1 MAVFKHLLVATDFS
15 ETSEQ
20 AVQVTLE
27 LTRESGAELTVLHTA
42 EIPSSV
48 YAGQTFAVVDLM
60 QPIIDVAQQKLDA
73 FMRSVRERHPRA
85 HGVLKLGVAWEQ
97 ILAGAAEVH
106 ADLIVIG
113 THGRRGI
120 AHAVLGSVAERVVRL
135 SPVPVLTVRGR
146 THGTDAGAGPAGP

>member
-1 MAVFKHLLVATDFS
+1 MAVFKHILVATDFS

-20 AVQVTLE
+20 ALQVTLDMA
-27 LTRESGAELTVLHTA
+27 RESGAELTVLHTA

-48 YAGQTFAVVDLM
+48 YTGQTFAVVDLM

-85 HGVLKLGVAWEQ
+85 DGVLKVGVAWEQ

-146 THGTDAGAGPAGP
+146 RQATAS